1 MKVFL
6 EDISKQRPSDKL
18 MQHRKR
24 VHMFDRNGYG
34 FELEKGQQSKKAENE
49 VCHRTASGVSTGR
62 KLMDSKKARMAEI
75 NFLL

>member
-6 EDISKQRPSDKL
+6 EDISKQWPSDKL

-34 FELEKGQQSKKAENE
+34 FALKKKRPIVKE
-49 VCHRTASGVSTGR
+49 SR
-62 KLMDSKKARMAEI
+62 K
-75 NFLL
+75 

>member
-18 MQHRKR
+18 MQHGKR
-24 VHMFDRNGYG
+24 VHMFGRIGYG

-49 VCHRTASGVSTGR
+49 VCHRTASDVSTGKKMR
-62 KLMDSKKARMAEI
+62 DSKKARMAKI